1 MKTANTTPDL
11 DPTAFDPDGIAKAWI
26 DILPS
31 LPPEPG
37 QHLIQRSGERGI
49 VVDVSRYNSATGPEV
64 GLIKVWSPTEGESEF
79 WGMSYVKLDLSHP
92 AGFGWAIRTLRGMDG
107 WAAALGFEEQIRGFV
122 SETGLRVD
130 LGSLLGR
137 WVTGQTTDADRVAL
151 ACAIAAAS

>member
-79 WGMSYVKLDLSHP
+79 WTSGACWTDGSRVRPPTQIALPSLAPSLPP
-92 AGFGWAIRTLRGMDG
+92 AEPMHEPDIT
-107 WAAALGFEEQIRGFV
+107 
-122 SETGLRVD
+122 SN
-130 LGSLLGR
+130 
-137 WVTGQTTDADRVAL
+137 
-151 ACAIAAAS
+151 